1 MLAARLPCGGGG
13 GGAAA
18 AAAAGPRTAV
28 AQLGSNARQGLEA
41 AAAAGT
47 SAALAPLARRRRRA
61 AAAPPRARRGDG
73 GVSFGDRLLDY
84 IEGGPKLRKWYGAP
98 DRLLRDGGEQN
109 EGNNADEEEDLDLSE
124 GGDDRTAVLVCDADS
139 ETGQL
144 VVLALILQRE
154 RIRALV
160 KSAKAAESAFGPYV
174 EAVEGTVD
182 DPASVDKGLRGTRAV
197 ICPAKVGVSRK
208 AGRGLFAGLSLRQ
221 HEADEEAVLKAD
233 LPVTIIRAGRLQDEP
248 GGQRGLRLGQGDELR
263 GSISREDAANLC
275 VKALDFTPQQSL
287 IFEAVN
293 SEEGSGD
300 WPELFGSLK
309 ESTVPAT
316 SPT

>member
-1 MLAARLPCGGGG
+1 M
-13 GGAAA
+13 
-18 AAAAGPRTAV
+18 AGNPAIPV
-28 AQLGSNARQGLEA
+28 K
-41 AAAAGT
+41 
-47 SAALAPLARRRRRA
+47 RA
-61 AAAPPRARRGDG
+61 AAATGAVAGPPERGLGASWRRSG
-73 GVSFGDRLLDY
+73 RLT
-84 IEGGPKLRKWYGAP
+84 GGPKLRKWYGAP
-98 DRLLRDGGEQN
+98 DRLLRDGGEPN
-109 EGNNADEEEDLDLSE
+109 GGSDADEGEDLDLSE
-124 GGDDRTAVLVCDADS
+124 GGDEKTAVLVCDADS

-182 DPASVDKGLRGTRAV
+182 DLASVDKGLRGTRAI

-208 AGRGLFAGLSLRQ
+208 AGRGLFDGLSLRQ

-233 LPVTIIRAGRLQDEP
+233 LPVTIIRAGRLLDEP

-293 SEEGSGD
+293 SDEGSDD
-300 WPELFGSLK
+300 WPELFGALK
-309 ESTVPAT
+309 ESTVSST
-316 SPT
+316 SPTC